1 MTPTSAAPA
10 PGART
15 APPPAVPTATYR
27 LQLRPEFPFSAAEQL
42 VPHLARLGVSHLH
55 LSPLLESA
63 AGSAHGYDVT
73 RHDLVRPELGG
84 EDGLRSLA
92 RTAAAHGMALVADL
106 VPNHMAV
113 PSPAA
118 PGDPLWDV
126 LLHGRGSRHARWF
139 DIDWEAGG
147 GRLLLPVLGGPVG
160 AETESFRV
168 ADGELRL
175 GDHLRLPLCEGT
187 ADLPLP
193 RLLEAQHYRLAW
205 WRLARTELNYRRF
218 FTVNELIALRV
229 EDPEVFEATH
239 RTVLRLVAEGV
250 IGGLRV
256 DHPDGLADPAG
267 YFRRLSERTGGVWTV
282 AEKILGRGERLPL
295 DWRVAGTT
303 GYDALHHIDGVLTDG
318 RGLAGLTEQYRAWTG
333 AEPDLGGEW
342 EATVR
347 RATARVVR
355 HDLAAEV
362 TRLTRAA
369 GRVCAADPSQRFRD
383 HAPWALRTAI
393 EETLAAL
400 PVYRPYVPADGPAT
414 PADEAMLRS
423 AAERARTAF
432 GVPAESDAVVAVR
445 ELALGR
451 LGSGADR
458 EDFRAR
464 FAQTS
469 AALRAKAVEDL
480 AFYRWTPLLSACEV
494 GGEPGGPAVAPDV
507 FHDFCERRQRDWPG
521 TGTVVSTHDTKR
533 SADVRAVLLALAEH
547 PDLWARALPA
557 LAEEAE
563 RAGTRPPDAH
573 LAWGVWQN
581 ALGLGV
587 PDPER
592 LGGAAL
598 KSAREAALHTG
609 WTEPDAAYERA
620 LAQFVKAGPCG
631 AAAPLLSALREELAE
646 STRAVTLAQTLLQ
659 LTMPGVP
666 DLYQGT
672 ETLAPALVD
681 PDNRRPVAFPEAA
694 LRAVAPV
701 PGDDGAAPPREEPGD
716 PVDLATEKLRLT
728 AVALRLRRDH
738 PAWFGP
744 DGEYRAVTADGPL
757 GSHCLAFTR
766 AGRVLTVVTRLAR
779 GVDGRDGWQ
788 DTALA
793 VPPGVWTDRSTGR
806 VLTVTEAGEGVPV
819 AELLAGAPVALLVRT
834 G

>member
-1 MTPTSAAPA
+1 MSPTSAAPA
-10 PGART
+10 PGARP
-15 APPPAVPTATYR
+15 AQPPAVPTATYR
-27 LQLRPEFPFSAAEQL
+27 LQLRPEFPFPAAERL

-55 LSPLLESA
+55 LSPVLE
-63 AGSAHGYDVT
+63 AGPGSSHGYDVT
-73 RHDLVRPELGG
+73 RHDRVRPELGG
-84 EDGLRSLA
+84 EEALRSLA
-92 RTAAAHGMALVADL
+92 RTAAAHGLGLVADL

-113 PSPAA
+113 PSPAS

-160 AETESFRV
+160 EELSSLRV

-175 GDHLRLPLCEGT
+175 GDHLRLPLREGT
-187 ADLPLP
+187 AELPLP

-250 IGGLRV
+250 LGGLRV

-267 YFRRLSERTGGVWTV
+267 YFRRLAERSGGVWTV
-282 AEKILGRGERLPL
+282 AEKILAAGEQLPL

-318 RGLAGLTEQYRAWTG
+318 AGLDRLTEHYRTWTG
-333 AEPDLGGEW
+333 AEPDRGGDW
-342 EATVR
+342 QATVR
-347 RATARVVR
+347 RATDRTVR

-362 TRLTRAA
+362 ARLTRTAS
-369 GRVCAADPSQRFRD
+369 RICAADPSQRLRD

-393 EETLAAL
+393 EELLAAL
-400 PVYRPYVPADGPAT
+400 PVYRPYVPAAGPVT
-414 PADEAMLRS
+414 PADEALLRG
-423 AAERARTAF
+423 AAERARAAF
-432 GVPAESDAVVAVR
+432 EVPEEAGAVAVVR

-451 LGSGADR
+451 LGTGADR

-469 AALRAKAVEDL
+469 AALRAKAVEDR

-494 GGEPGGPAVAPDV
+494 GGEPGAPVVDPAA
-507 FHDFCERRQRDWPG
+507 FHAFCERRQRDWPG
-521 TGTVVSTHDTKR
+521 SGTVLSTHDTKR

-547 PDLWARALPA
+547 PDAWQRTLPRLTA
-557 LAEEAE
+557 EAE
-563 RAGTRPPDAH
+563 RAGTCPPDAH
-573 LAWGVWQN
+573 LAWVVWQN
-581 ALGLGV
+581 ALGLGA

-592 LGGAAL
+592 IGGAAL
-598 KSAREAALHTG
+598 KAAREAGLHTG

-631 AAAPLLSALREELAE
+631 AAAPLLAALREELAD
-646 STRAVTLAQTLLQ
+646 STRAATLAQTLLH

-672 ETLAPALVD
+672 EVPAPALVD
-681 PDNRRPVAFPEAA
+681 PDNRRPVEFPEAA
-694 LRAVAPV
+694 LRSVVAPGETTGETTGGL
-701 PGDDGAAPPREEPGD
+701 PG
-716 PVDLATEKLRLT
+716 LAEEKLRLT
-728 AVALRLRRDH
+728 AAALRLRRDH
-738 PAWFGP
+738 PDWYGP
-744 DGEYRAVTADGPL
+744 AGEYRAVGATGPAAD
-757 GSHCLAFTR
+757 HCLAFTR
-766 AGRVLTVVTRLAR
+766 GGRALTVVTRLAR
-779 GVDGRDGWQ
+779 GVAADGWQ
-788 DTALA
+788 GTQLS
-793 VPPGVWTDRSTGR
+793 VPPGVWTDRLSGR
-806 VLTVTEAGEGVPV
+806 EHRVADSGECVPV
-819 AELLAGAPVALLVRT
+819 AALLAAAPVALLVRAD
-834 G
+834 

>member
-1 MTPTSAAPA
+1 MTPTPVAPSD
-10 PGART
+10 GARP

-27 LQLRPEFPFSAAEQL
+27 LQLRPEFPFSAAERL

-55 LSPLLESA
+55 LSPVLEAA

-73 RHDLVRPELGG
+73 RHDLVRPEIGG
-84 EDGLRSLA
+84 EDGLRALA
-92 RTAAAHGMALVADL
+92 RTAAAHGLALVADL

-160 AETESFRV
+160 TELASLRV

-175 GDHLRLPLCEGT
+175 GDHLRLPLREGT
-187 ADLPLP
+187 AQLPLP
-193 RLLEAQHYRLAW
+193 ELLDAQHYRLAW

-250 IGGLRV
+250 IAGLRV

-267 YFRRLSERTGGVWTV
+267 YFRRLAERAGGIWTV
-282 AEKILGRGERLPL
+282 AEKILARGEQLPL

-318 RGLAGLTEQYRAWTG
+318 AGLDRLTEQYRERSG
-333 AEPDLGGEW
+333 APADRGGAW

-347 RATARVVR
+347 RATGDVVR
-355 HDLAAEV
+355 GDLAAEV
-362 TRLTRAA
+362 TRLTRTAS
-369 GRVCAADPSQRFRD
+369 RICAADPTQRLRD
-383 HAPWALRTAI
+383 HAPWALRAAI
-393 EETLAAL
+393 EGVLAAL
-400 PVYRPYVPADGPAT
+400 PVYRPYVPAAGPPT
-414 PADEAMLRS
+414 PADEVLLR
-423 AAERARTAF
+423 AAADEARAAF
-432 GVPAESDAVVAVR
+432 TVPEEAEAVAVVR

-451 LGSGADR
+451 LGSGGGR

-469 AALRAKAVEDL
+469 AALRAKSVEDR

-494 GGEPGGPAVAPDV
+494 GGEPGDPVVAPEE
-507 FHDFCERRQRDWPG
+507 FHAFCERRQRDWPAS
-521 TGTVVSTHDTKR
+521 GTVLSTHDTKR
-533 SADVRAVLLALAEH
+533 SADVRAVLLALSEH
-547 PDLWARALPA
+547 PEAWERALPR
-557 LAEEAE
+557 LSEEAE

-573 LAWGVWQN
+573 LAWSVWQN

-598 KSAREAALHTG
+598 KSAREAALRTG
-609 WTEPDAAYERA
+609 WTEPDTAYERA

-631 AAAPLLSALREELAE
+631 TAAPLLASLREELAE
-646 STRAVTLAQTLLQ
+646 STRAATLAQTLLH

-681 PDNRRPVAFPEAA
+681 PDNRRPVAFPEAE
-694 LRAVAPV
+694 LRAVYAEASS
-701 PGDDGAAPPREEPGD
+701 DGAPSHRGSGGPD
-716 PVDLATEKLRLT
+716 DLATEKLRLT
-728 AVALRLRRDH
+728 AAALRLRRDH
-738 PAWFGP
+738 PEWFGP
-744 DGEYRAVTADGPL
+744 GGEYRAVAADGPL
-757 GSHCLAFTR
+757 GEHCLAFTR
-766 AGRVLTVVTRLAR
+766 AGRVLTVVTRLSR
-779 GVDGRDGWQ
+779 GVGRRGGWQ

-793 VPPGVWTDRSTGR
+793 VPPGVWTDRTTGR
-806 VLTVTEAGEGVPV
+806 VLTVGEADTGVPV